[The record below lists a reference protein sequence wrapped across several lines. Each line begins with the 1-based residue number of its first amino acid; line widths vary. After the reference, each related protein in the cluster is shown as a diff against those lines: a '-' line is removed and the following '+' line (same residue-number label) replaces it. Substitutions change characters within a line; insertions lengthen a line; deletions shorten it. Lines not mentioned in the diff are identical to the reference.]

1 MKISIFGLGYVG
13 LVSGACLARL
23 GHNVTGVDVAPEK
36 VDMINDGVSPI
47 IEEGI
52 TELVREMVDVGRL
65 RATTDT
71 AEAIASSNASFVSVG
86 TPSAANGSLST
97 EALEAV
103 SATIGAALYDS
114 NDPHVIVFRS
124 TMVPGTLENKLIP
137 IISEHAKGTA
147 GEKFDVCY
155 NPEFLREGSSI
166 RDFENPPYTVVGAE
180 SERCFTAMEE
190 IYSDVDAPFVRTGY
204 RIAESVKY
212 LSNIYHAV
220 KICFANEVGAVLGQL
235 DIDSREAAEIF
246 MMDKVLNVSSA
257 YLRPGFAFG
266 GSCLPKDLRALL
278 ALARDK
284 DVDLPMLSNILPSN
298 QQQIKRAFDMIASG
312 GRRRIAMFGLAFKSG
327 TDDLRESPFVLLA
340 ETLIGKG
347 YQLKIFD
354 PNVRSARLIGANRAY
369 IEREIPHFEE
379 LLQPDVA
386 TTLEDAEAIVIG
398 HADMDT
404 IDGILRHRGDSQ
416 IYVLQGH
423 KRLET
428 EAAGRYHGL
437 CW

>member
-1 MKISIFGLGYVG
+1 LGYVG

-36 VDMINDGVSPI
+36 VDMINDGASPI

-71 AEAIASSNASFVSVG
+71 AEAIASSNASFVSVE

-166 RDFENPPYTVVGAE
+166 RDFENPPYTVVGA
-180 SERCFTAMEE
+180 
-190 IYSDVDAPFVRTGY
+190 
-204 RIAESVKY
+204 
-212 LSNIYHAV
+212 
-220 KICFANEVGAVLGQL
+220 
-235 DIDSREAAEIF
+235 
-246 MMDKVLNVSSA
+246 
-257 YLRPGFAFG
+257 
-266 GSCLPKDLRALL
+266 
-278 ALARDK
+278 
-284 DVDLPMLSNILPSN
+284 
-298 QQQIKRAFDMIASG
+298 
-312 GRRRIAMFGLAFKSG
+312 
-327 TDDLRESPFVLLA
+327 
-340 ETLIGKG
+340 
-347 YQLKIFD
+347 
-354 PNVRSARLIGANRAY
+354 
-369 IEREIPHFEE
+369 
-379 LLQPDVA
+379 
-386 TTLEDAEAIVIG
+386 
-398 HADMDT
+398 
-404 IDGILRHRGDSQ
+404 
-416 IYVLQGH
+416 
-423 KRLET
+423 
-428 EAAGRYHGL
+428 
-437 CW
+437 

>member
-1 MKISIFGLGYVG
+1 
-13 LVSGACLARL
+13 
-23 GHNVTGVDVAPEK
+23 
-36 VDMINDGVSPI
+36 
-47 IEEGI
+47 
-52 TELVREMVDVGRL
+52 
-65 RATTDT
+65 
-71 AEAIASSNASFVSVG
+71 
-86 TPSAANGSLST
+86 
-97 EALEAV
+97 
-103 SATIGAALYDS
+103 
-114 NDPHVIVFRS
+114 
-124 TMVPGTLENKLIP
+124 
-137 IISEHAKGTA
+137 
-147 GEKFDVCY
+147 
-155 NPEFLREGSSI
+155 
-166 RDFENPPYTVVGAE
+166 
-180 SERCFTAMEE
+180 MEE

-298 QQQIKRAFDMIASG
+298 QQQIKRAFDMIASS

-379 LLQPDVA
+379 LLQPDIA